1 MKLHILVIDDH
12 AVIRDLLADILA
24 RQGHEVDRAENGMEG
39 LTMAY
44 RRQYDIIIS
53 DVDMPVMNG
62 IEFYKRLIK
71 TMPFMRQRILF
82 ITGNKDGATD
92 AFLQEMGVRRLSKP
106 FTTVDLLEAVQRID
120 ILHVSD

>member
-1 MKLHILVIDDH
+1 MKKHILVIDDH

-24 RQGHEVDRAENGMEG
+24 RQGHEVDRAGHGMEG
-39 LTMAY
+39 LAMAY
-44 RRQYDIIIS
+44 MRQYDIIIS
-53 DVDMPVMNG
+53 DIDMPVMNG

-92 AFLQEMGVRRLSKP
+92 AFLQEMGARHLSKP